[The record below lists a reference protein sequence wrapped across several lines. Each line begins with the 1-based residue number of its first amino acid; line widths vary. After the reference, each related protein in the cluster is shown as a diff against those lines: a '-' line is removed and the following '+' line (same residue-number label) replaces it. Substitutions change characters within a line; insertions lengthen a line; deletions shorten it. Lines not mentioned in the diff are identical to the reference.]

1 MDKTKEKLVKSYI
14 DYVLE
19 KGKRPT
25 SVHSFVEEI
34 KLKEGTFF
42 KYFTSFE
49 QLEKD
54 FWVNIFESTL
64 KSIEAEDVYTT
75 YSVNEKLLSFYFAW
89 IETLKDYREFTSF
102 TIKEERIYEV
112 YPSAFELFKKSFEQ
126 FGNQLVEEGIAT
138 GEIANRMFISD
149 KYKLALWYQPVTIVK
164 FWLKDK
170 SENFADTDAL
180 IEKTVNFSFDLMR
193 SNTID
198 SFFDL
203 AKFHIQHF

>member
-1 MDKTKEKLVKSYI
+1 MDKTKDKLLNSYI
-14 DYVLE
+14 DFVLE
-19 KGKRPT
+19 NGKRPS
-25 SVHSFVEEI
+25 SVHSFTKEI

-42 KYFTSFE
+42 KYFNSFE

-54 FWVNIFESTL
+54 FWLNIFESVL
-64 KSIEAEDVYTT
+64 KNIQEEEEYTS

-89 IETLKDYREFTSF
+89 IETLKDHREFAIY

-112 YPSAFELFKKSFEQ
+112 YPEAFELFRESFEQ
-126 FGNQLVEEGIAT
+126 FGKQLVEEGIAT

-149 KYKLALWYQPVTIVK
+149 KYKYALWYQPVTIVK
-164 FWLKDK
+164 FWVKDK